1 MPKLPPRYTSSFGVH
16 SHLFGIEYPADLG
29 NHFFVQGA
37 IFHEK
42 KIFRGCV
49 QEEGYTLDLEYTLSG
64 NVDAAAF
71 DPARKEFFM
80 DQNQQRTYTISE
92 VVEQTGLSA
101 DTLRFYEKIG
111 LLGSPERGGG
121 RQRMYT
127 SVDIGK
133 IRFVSH
139 LKRTHMPLKK
149 IREYVRRYNE
159 QDETGCYD
167 LLDEHR
173 QSIEQQID
181 ELKETLQI
189 IGFKLKHFQEIK
201 DGK

>member
-1 MPKLPPRYTSSFGVH
+1 
-16 SHLFGIEYPADLG
+16 
-29 NHFFVQGA
+29 
-37 IFHEK
+37 
-42 KIFRGCV
+42 V
-49 QEEGYTLDLEYTLSG
+49 QEEGYVLDLEYTLSS

-71 DPARKEFFM
+71 DPAGKEFFM
-80 DQNQQRTYTISE
+80 DQNEQRTYTISE
-92 VVEQTGLSA
+92 VVEQTGLTA

-139 LKRTHMPLKK
+139 LKRTHMPLQK
-149 IREYVRRYNE
+149 IREYIRRYNE

-173 QSIEQQID
+173 QSIERQID

-189 IGFKLKHFQEIK
+189 IGFKLEHFQEIK